1 MLSIEEIKKQY
12 PSDIHKFERGLLR
25 EYLQFLILEIIFSS
39 NVSTKLSFLGGTC
52 LRIVHGIKRFSEDLD
67 FDNKELSSK
76 EFTSLAKKIELELQ
90 REGFEVETSVTEKKA
105 IHCHIKF
112 SNILFEN
119 KLSDIKTEKIDI
131 QIDTFDQ
138 GYEYESELYL
148 LNKFNVFKQIRVTP
162 KEIILSQKLWTIT
175 QRSKANG
182 RDFYDII
189 YLLQNTR
196 PDMGFINLKFG
207 TSNWDEAREK
217 ILEGIRDIDLEDMV
231 KDVQP
236 FLIDIKDSEKIKLFR
251 DYLKQ
256 IEFD

>member
-25 EYLQFLILEIIFSS
+25 EYLQFLILEIIFNS
-39 NVSTKLSFLGGTC
+39 NISTKLSFLGGTC

-67 FDNKELSSK
+67 FDNKKLSSK
-76 EFTSLAKKIELELQ
+76 EFVSLAKTIELELRRQ
-90 REGFEVETSVTEKKA
+90 GFDVETSVTEKKA

-119 KLSDIKTEKIDI
+119 KLSDIKSEKIDI

-138 GYEYESELYL
+138 GYEFESELYL
-148 LNKFNVFKQIRVTP
+148 LNKFNVFKQIKITP
-162 KEIILSQKLWTIT
+162 KSIILSQKFWTIT
-175 QRSKANG
+175 QRSRAKG

-189 YLLQNTR
+189 FLLQNTK
-196 PDMGFINLKFG
+196 PDMGFLNSKFG
-207 TSNWDEAREK
+207 TSNLEEIKTK
-217 ILEGIRDIDLEDMV
+217 ILDGIKDVDLESAV

-236 FLIDIKDSEKIKLFR
+236 FLIDIEDGKKIKLFR
-251 DYLKQ
+251 EYLEQ

>member
-12 PSDIHKFERGLLR
+12 PSDIHKFERGMLR
-25 EYLQFLILEIIFSS
+25 EYLQFLILEIIFNSKI
-39 NVSTKLSFLGGTC
+39 STKLSFLGGTC
-52 LRIVHGIKRFSEDLD
+52 LRIVYGIKRFSEDID
-67 FDNKELSSK
+67 FDNKDLSSD
-76 EFTSLAKKIELELQ
+76 EFSSLAKIIEKELRKQ
-90 REGFEVETSVTEKKA
+90 GFDVETSITEKKA

-119 KLSDIKTEKIDI
+119 KLSDIKSEKIDI

-175 QRSKANG
+175 QRSRAKG
-182 RDFYDII
+182 RDYYDII

-196 PDMGFINLKFG
+196 PDMGFLNLKFG
-207 TSNWDEAREK
+207 TSNWGEAREK
-217 ILEGIRDIDLEDMV
+217 ILDGIKDVDLDLLV
-231 KDVQP
+231 KDVEP
-236 FLIDIKDSEKIKLFR
+236 FLIDIKESEKIKQFR

-256 IEFD
+256 IEVD

>member
-25 EYLQFLILEIIFSS
+25 EYLQYLILEIIFSS
-39 NVSTKLSFLGGTC
+39 NISTKLFFRGGTC
-52 LRIVHGIKRFSEDLD
+52 LRIVHGSKRFSEDLD
-67 FDNKELSSK
+67 FDNKDLSLE
-76 EFTSLAKKIELELQ
+76 EFTSLAKKIKRELQ
-90 REGFEVETSVTEKKA
+90 RQGFDVETSITKKKV

-112 SNILFEN
+112 PDILFESN
-119 KLSDIKTEKIDI
+119 LSNIKTEKIDI
-131 QIDTFDQ
+131 QIDTFGQ
-138 GYEYESELYL
+138 GYEYGPNLYL

-175 QRSKANG
+175 QRSRAKG

-189 YLLQNTR
+189 YLLQNTE
-196 PDMGFINLKFG
+196 PDMGFLKLKFG
-207 TSNWDEAREK
+207 TSNWDGAREK
-217 ILEGIRDIDLEDMV
+217 ILEGIKDGSLDSMV

-236 FLIDIKDSEKIKLFR
+236 FLISKKEGEKIKLFR
-251 DYLKQ
+251 DYIKQ

>member
-25 EYLQFLILEIIFSS
+25 EYLQFLILEIIFTSD
-39 NVSTKLSFLGGTC
+39 VSTKLSFLGGTC
-52 LRIVHGIKRFSEDLD
+52 LRIIYGIKRFSEDLD

-76 EFTSLAKKIELELQ
+76 EFVALANKIDLELRRQ
-90 REGFEVETSVTEKKA
+90 GFEVEVKVTEKKA
-105 IHCHIKF
+105 IHCHVKF

-119 KLSDIKTEKIDI
+119 KLSGIKTEKIDI

-138 GYEYESELYL
+138 GYEYKPELYL
-148 LNKFNVFKQIRVTP
+148 LNKFNVFKQIRITP

-175 QRSKANG
+175 QRSRAKG

-189 YLLQNTR
+189 FLLQNTK
-196 PDMGFINLKFG
+196 PDMGFLNLKFG
-207 TSNWDEAREK
+207 TSNWEKAREK
-217 ILEGIRDIDLEDMV
+217 ILKGIKDINLDFMV

-236 FLIDIKDSEKIKLFR
+236 FLIDIKEGEKIKHFR

-256 IEFD
+256 IEID

>member
-25 EYLQFLILEIIFSS
+25 EYLHFLILEIIFSS
-39 NVSTKLSFLGGTC
+39 DVSTKLSFLGGTC
-52 LRIVHGIKRFSEDLD
+52 LRIVYGIKRFSEDLD
-67 FDNKELSSK
+67 FDNKKLSSK
-76 EFTSLAKKIELELQ
+76 EFVALANKIELELQ
-90 REGFEVETSVTEKKA
+90 RQGFDVETSVTAKKA
-105 IHCHIKF
+105 IHCHVKF

-119 KLSDIKTEKIDI
+119 KLSEIKTEKIDI

-138 GYEYESELYL
+138 GYEYKPELYL
-148 LNKFNVFKQIRVTP
+148 LNKFNVFKQIRITP

-175 QRSKANG
+175 QRSKAKG

-189 YLLQNTR
+189 FLLQNTK
-196 PDMGFINLKFG
+196 PDMGFLNLKFG
-207 TSNWDEAREK
+207 TSNWNEAREK
-217 ILEGIRDIDLEDMV
+217 ILRGIRDIDLDSMV

-236 FLIDIKDSEKIKLFR
+236 FLIDIKEGEKIKHFR

-256 IEFD
+256 IEIY

>member
-12 PSDIHKFERGLLR
+12 PSDIHRFERGLLR
-25 EYLQFLILEIIFSS
+25 EYLQFLILEIIFNS
-39 NVSTKLSFLGGTC
+39 NISTKLSFLGGTC

-76 EFTSLAKKIELELQ
+76 EFTSLAKKIEQELQ
-90 REGFEVETSVTEKKA
+90 RHGFDVEIKVTEKKA
-105 IHCHIKF
+105 IHCHVKF

-119 KLSDIKTEKIDI
+119 KLSDIETEKIDI

-162 KEIILSQKLWTIT
+162 KETILSQKLWTIT
-175 QRSKANG
+175 QRSRAKG
-182 RDFYDII
+182 RDFYDIL
-189 YLLQNTR
+189 YLLQNTK
-196 PDMGFINLKFG
+196 PDIGFLTLKFSV
-207 TSNWDEAREK
+207 SNWDQAREK
-217 ILEGIRDIDLEDMV
+217 ILEGIKEVDLDSMV

-236 FLIDIKDSEKIKLFR
+236 FLINKEEGDKIKLFR

>member
-1 MLSIEEIKKQY
+1 MLSIEEIKRQY
-12 PSDIHKFERGLLR
+12 SSDIQKFERDLLR

-39 NVSTKLSFLGGTC
+39 NISTKLSFLGGTC

-76 EFTSLAKKIELELQ
+76 EFTSLAKKIEQELRRQ
-90 REGFEVETSVTEKKA
+90 GFDVETKITEKRA

-119 KLSDIKTEKIDI
+119 KLSDIKIEKIDI

-138 GYEYESELYL
+138 GYEYESENYL
-148 LNKFNVFKQIRVTP
+148 LNKFNVFQQIRITP

-175 QRSKANG
+175 LRNRAKG

-189 YLLQNTR
+189 YLLQNTK
-196 PDMGFINLKFG
+196 PDIGFLNLKFG

-217 ILEGIRDIDLEDMV
+217 ILEGIEGIDLGDMLR
-231 KDVQP
+231 DVQP
-236 FLIDIKDSEKIKLFR
+236 FLINTEEGQKIKLFKE
-251 DYLKQ
+251 YLKQ
-256 IEFD
+256 IELD

>member
-12 PSDIHKFERGLLR
+12 PSDIHKFERDLLR

-39 NVSTKLSFLGGTC
+39 DVSTKLSFLGGTC
-52 LRIVHGIKRFSEDLD
+52 LRIVYGIKRFSEDLD
-67 FDNKELSSK
+67 FDNKGLSSK
-76 EFTSLAKKIELELQ
+76 EFVSLANKIELELQ
-90 REGFEVETSVTEKKA
+90 RQGFDVETSVTEKKA
-105 IHCHIKF
+105 IHCHVKF

-138 GYEYESELYL
+138 GYEYKPELYL
-148 LNKFNVFKQIRVTP
+148 LNKFNVFKQIRITP

-175 QRSKANG
+175 QRSRAKG

-189 YLLQNTR
+189 FLLQNTK
-196 PDMGFINLKFG
+196 PDMGFLNLKFG
-207 TSNWDEAREK
+207 TSNWNEAREK
-217 ILEGIRDIDLEDMV
+217 ILKGIEDIDLDSMV

-236 FLIDIKDSEKIKLFR
+236 FLIDIKEGEKIRHFR

-256 IEFD
+256 IEID

>member
-25 EYLQFLILEIIFSS
+25 EYLQFLILEIIFTS
-39 NVSTKLSFLGGTC
+39 NVSSKLSFLGGTC

-76 EFTSLAKKIELELQ
+76 EFVSLANKIGLELQ
-90 REGFEVETSVTEKKA
+90 RQGFEVEIKITEKKA
-105 IHCHIKF
+105 IHCHVKF

-138 GYEYESELYL
+138 GYEYKSELYL

-162 KEIILSQKLWTIT
+162 KDIILSQKLWTIT
-175 QRSKANG
+175 RRSRAKG
-182 RDFYDII
+182 RDFYDIL
-189 YLLQNTR
+189 YLLQNTK
-196 PDMGFINLKFG
+196 PDIEFLNLKFG
-207 TSNWDEAREK
+207 TSNWNEARTK
-217 ILEGIRDIDLEDMV
+217 ILEGIKGVDLDSMV

-236 FLIDIKDSEKIKLFR
+236 FLINKNEGDKIKLFR

>member
-39 NVSTKLSFLGGTC
+39 NISTKLSFLGGTC

-76 EFTSLAKKIELELQ
+76 EFTSLAKKIEQELQ
-90 REGFEVETSVTEKKA
+90 RHGFDVEIKVTEKKA
-105 IHCHIKF
+105 IYCHVKF

-138 GYEYESELYL
+138 GYDYESELYL

-162 KEIILSQKLWTIT
+162 KGIILSQKLWTIT
-175 QRSKANG
+175 QRSRAKG
-182 RDFYDII
+182 RDFYDIV
-189 YLLQNTR
+189 YLLQNTK
-196 PDMGFINLKFG
+196 PDMGFLNLKFG

-217 ILEGIRDIDLEDMV
+217 ILEGIKGVDLEDMV
-231 KDVQP
+231 KDVKP
-236 FLIDIKDSEKIKLFR
+236 FLIDIKESEKIKLFR
-251 DYLKQ
+251 DYLEQ
-256 IEFD
+256 IEID

>member
-12 PSDIHKFERGLLR
+12 PSDIHQFERGLLR

-39 NVSTKLSFLGGTC
+39 NISIKLSFLGGTC
-52 LRIVHGIKRFSEDLD
+52 LRIVYGIKRFSEDLD
-67 FDNKELSSK
+67 FDNKNLSSD

-90 REGFEVETSVTEKKA
+90 RQGFDVKTIVTEKKA

-119 KLSDIKTEKIDI
+119 KLSGIKREEIDI

-175 QRSKANG
+175 QRSRAKG

-189 YLLQNTR
+189 YLLQNTK
-196 PDMGFINLKFG
+196 PDISFLSLKFG
-207 TSNWDEAREK
+207 TSNWNEAREK
-217 ILEGIRDIDLEDMV
+217 ILEGIDGVDLGNMV
-231 KDVQP
+231 RDVQP
-236 FLIDIKDSEKIKLFR
+236 FLINAKEGEKIKLFR

-256 IEFD
+256 MEFD

>member
-39 NVSTKLSFLGGTC
+39 NISTKLSFLGGTC

-67 FDNKELSSK
+67 FDNKKLSSK
-76 EFTSLAKKIELELQ
+76 EFVSLANKIELELQ
-90 REGFEVETSVTEKKA
+90 RQGFEVEVKVTEKKA
-105 IHCHIKF
+105 IHCHVKF

-119 KLSDIKTEKIDI
+119 ELSNVKSEKIDI

-138 GYEYESELYL
+138 GYEYKPELYL
-148 LNKFNVFKQIRVTP
+148 LNKFNVFKQIRITP

-175 QRSKANG
+175 QRSRAKG

-189 YLLQNTR
+189 FLLQNTK
-196 PDMGFINLKFG
+196 PDMGFLNLKFG
-207 TSNWDEAREK
+207 TSNWNEAREK
-217 ILEGIRDIDLEDMV
+217 ILKGIRDIDLDSMV

-236 FLIDIKDSEKIKLFR
+236 FLIDIKEGEKIKHFK

-256 IEFD
+256 LEID

>member
-25 EYLQFLILEIIFSS
+25 EYLQFLILEIIFTS

-52 LRIVHGIKRFSEDLD
+52 LRVVHGIKRFSEDLD
-67 FDNKELSSK
+67 FNNKELSSK
-76 EFTSLAKKIELELQ
+76 EFSSLANKIELELRRQ
-90 REGFEVETSVTEKKA
+90 GFEVEIKVTEKKA

-119 KLSDIKTEKIDI
+119 ELSDIKTEKIDI

-138 GYEYESELYL
+138 GYESELYL

-162 KEIILSQKLWTIT
+162 KSIILSQKLWTIT
-175 QRSKANG
+175 QRSRAKG
-182 RDFYDII
+182 RDYYDII
-189 YLLQNTR
+189 FLLQNTK
-196 PDMGFINLKFG
+196 PDIEFLNLKFE
-207 TSNWDEAREK
+207 TSNWEQARKK
-217 ILEGIRDIDLEDMV
+217 ILEGIKDVDLNSMV

-236 FLIDIKDSEKIKLFR
+236 FLINVEEGEKIKLFR

-256 IEFD
+256 IELD

>member
-39 NVSTKLSFLGGTC
+39 NISTKLSFLGGTC

-67 FDNKELSSK
+67 FDNKELSSE
-76 EFTSLAKKIELELQ
+76 EFVSLAKKIVQELQ
-90 REGFEVETSVTEKKA
+90 RQGFDVEIKVVEKQA

-119 KLSDIKTEKIDI
+119 KLSEVKTEKIDI

-138 GYEYESELYL
+138 GYEYEPENYL
-148 LNKFNVFKQIRVTP
+148 LNKFNVFKQIRITP
-162 KEIILSQKLWTIT
+162 KEIILAQKLWTIT
-175 QRSKANG
+175 QRSRAKG

-189 YLLQNTR
+189 YLLQNTK
-196 PDMGFINLKFG
+196 PDIDFLSFKFG
-207 TSNWDEAREK
+207 TSNWDGAREK
-217 ILEGIRDIDLEDMV
+217 ILEGIGGIDLDNMI

-236 FLIDIKDSEKIKLFR
+236 FLINKKEGEKIKLFR

-256 IEFD
+256 VEFD

>member
-25 EYLQFLILEIIFSS
+25 EYLQFLMLEIIFSS
-39 NVSTKLSFLGGTC
+39 NISTKLSFLGDTC

-67 FDNKELSSK
+67 FDNKELSFE
-76 EFTSLAKKIELELQ
+76 EFVSLAKKIEQELQ
-90 REGFEVETSVTEKKA
+90 RQGFDVEIKITEKKA

-112 SNILFEN
+112 SNILFES

-131 QIDTFDQ
+131 QVDTFDQ

-175 QRSKANG
+175 QRSRAKG

-189 YLLQNTR
+189 YLLQNTK
-196 PDMGFINLKFG
+196 PDIGFLSLKFG
-207 TSNWDEAREK
+207 VSNWNEAKEK
-217 ILEGIRDIDLEDMV
+217 ILEGIEGVGLEEMV
-231 KDVQP
+231 RDVQP
-236 FLIDIKDSEKIKLFR
+236 FLINKKEAGKIKLFKE
-251 DYLKQ
+251 YLEQ
-256 IEFD
+256 IELD